1 MERRDALRLL
11 ATSVAGSALLRWE
24 PEALIA
30 AIRPHLDHTPRAGA
44 ASDYRFQVLDAHQ
57 QKTIAEL
64 CDMIIPATGTP
75 GAKAVKVDEFI
86 DVILAEWCSD
96 ADRAAFLKRSLGSR
110 RGIDAGERSRVR
122 GVRPR
127 SRARRCSTILDS
139 ELTAAR
145 AARKAWKRGAG
156 PPPPDHSQ
164 DVLAPDALAHRH
176 RLLHERDRVHRGAA
190 GGADPGHYKACMPVE
205 HR

>member
-57 QKTIAEL
+57 QKTVAEL

-96 ADRAAFLKRSLGSR
+96 ADRAAFLKGVSDL
-110 RGIDAGERSRVR
+110 DAASMQAN
-122 GVRPR
+122 GVAFVEATAEQ
-127 SRARRCSTILDS
+127 RAALLAMLDS

-156 PPPPDHSQ
+156 PPPPDHRKMFWHQMRSLTVTGYYTSEIGYTVERQ
-164 DVLAPDALAHRH
+164 EVLI
-176 RLLHERDRVHRGAA
+176 
-190 GGADPGHYKACMPVE
+190 PGIYKACMPVE

>member
-11 ATSVAGSALLRWE
+11 AVSVAGSALLRWE

-30 AIRPHLDHTPRAGA
+30 AIRPHLDSEPRAGA
-44 ASDYRFQVLDAHQ
+44 GVDYHFQVLDAHQ

-64 CDMIIPATGTP
+64 CDMIIPATDTP

-86 DVILAEWCSD
+86 DVILDEWCRD
-96 ADRAAFLKRSLGSR
+96 ADRAAFLKGLADL
-110 RGIDAGERSRVR
+110 DALSMQAN
-122 GVRPR
+122 GVAFV
-127 SRARRCSTILDS
+127 SATAEQRAALLTNLDN

-156 PPPPDHSQ
+156 PPPPDHTKMFWHQMRSLTVTGYYTSEIGYTVERQ
-164 DVLAPDALAHRH
+164 EVLI
-176 RLLHERDRVHRGAA
+176 
-190 GGADPGHYKACMPVE
+190 PGIYKACTPVE